1 MACRLEYLGRE
12 IALLSVNTMISHISG
27 DSNASAV
34 GGSICRFMTE
44 EEDEEEDDDED
55 EDDEGDDE
63 EYSSSSAAVTTRA
76 LPAVPS
82 PSFSITLRR
91 KQSICCGDSSYMAIQ
106 KYMMYRSSLQMGG
119 S

>member
-1 MACRLEYLGRE
+1 MTCRLEYLGRE

-44 EEDEEEDDDED
+44 EDDED
-55 EDDEGDDE
+55 EDDEDDEEDDE

-106 KYMMYRSSLQMGG
+106 KY
-119 S
+119 